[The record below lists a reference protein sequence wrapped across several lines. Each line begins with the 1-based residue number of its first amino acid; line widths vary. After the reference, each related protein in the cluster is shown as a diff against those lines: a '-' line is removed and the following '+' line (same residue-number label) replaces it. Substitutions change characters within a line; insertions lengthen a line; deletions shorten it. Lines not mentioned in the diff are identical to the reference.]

1 MKLVLLKYVLYLI
14 DCFDRALSIIFGQAA
29 IEAPKLSAEEIEA
42 NKRCNATVSIHN
54 QTREICSKE
63 HIRVTNKLKTDEL
76 ISSYFPGVHTLYDG
90 FMRGCRIAGDKECL
104 GYRPNLKSPYK
115 WSTYNEIK
123 QRSSNFGAGL
133 IGLVGL
139 KGTNEQFLGIYA
151 RNMVEWVVAEKGSLF
166 YSMVLVPMYNTLGDQ
181 AMRYIVDQVSMEVMV
196 LDCGASLKSFHADV
210 LSHPEGKTIK
220 KIVLIEQNAED
231 AELIKTVEAAGIKVF
246 SFDDVEKYGAENP
259 LAHCPPK
266 SEDLATINYTSGTT
280 GNPKGVML
288 THGNFVA
295 DSSAANYM
303 LPRPMNV
310 DDVWYSYLPLPH
322 VFERMVQ
329 TSMYQ
334 CGCKIGFFSGDIR
347 AMPSDLAALR
357 PTIFGGVPRV
367 WTRFYDKIKNA
378 GAGSKVKQFLID
390 TALSYK
396 VAEVEAGICRKDSV
410 WDKLVFGKI
419 QAILGG
425 RVTMAVTGAAPISPE
440 ILNTLRAAFGCCIL
454 EGYGQTENSGA
465 CSGGLPGDH
474 NGTVGAPL
482 VCNQIRLD
490 DVPDMKYF
498 AKDNKGE
505 ICIRGANVMKGYFKN
520 PEKTAETIDE
530 NGWLHTGDIGCWTED
545 GALKIIDRKK
555 NIFKLAQGEYIAP
568 EKIENVYVKADCV
581 MQVFVHGESLQA
593 TLVCIVVP
601 DPETFVQWCNNNG
614 LQGGDLAE
622 LCKRADVK
630 KAVLDEMNRIGKDSK
645 LKSFEM
651 AKNIRLDHEPWTVE
665 NDLLTPTFKSK
676 RPQLQ
681 KFYESEIKEMYGQ

>member
-1 MKLVLLKYVLYLI
+1 MGNV
-14 DCFDRALSIIFGQAA
+14 LSIIFGQPS
-29 IEAPKLSAEEIEA
+29 IEHKPLLSAEEIEA
-42 NKRCNATVSIHN
+42 NARCHEKVSVTN

-63 HIRVTNKLKTDEL
+63 HIRITNQLKTDEL
-76 ISSYFPGVHTLYDG
+76 ISTYFPGVNTLYDG
-90 FMRGCRIAGDKECL
+90 FMRGCRVAGDKECL

-123 QRSSNFGAGL
+123 QRASNFGSGL
-133 IGLVGL
+133 LGLVGCQ
-139 KGTNEQFLGIYA
+139 GNNDQFLGIYA
-151 RNMVEWVVAEKGSLF
+151 RNMMEWVVAEKGSLF

-181 AMRYIVDQVSMEVMV
+181 AMRYIVDQIQMEVLV
-196 LDCGASLKSFHADV
+196 LDSGKSLKDFHRDV
-210 LSHPEGKTIK
+210 LTHAEGKTIK
-220 KIVLIEQNAED
+220 KIILIEQNQED
-231 AELIKTVEAAGIKVF
+231 QELIKTVESQGIKVY
-246 SFDDVEKYGAENP
+246 SFDDVEKYGQEHPVPHN
-259 LAHCPPK
+259 PPK
-266 SEDLATINYTSGTT
+266 PADLATINYTSGTT

-288 THGNFVA
+288 THGNFIA
-295 DSSAANYM
+295 DASAANYM
-303 LPRPMNV
+303 LPRPLTTE
-310 DDVWYSYLPLPH
+310 DVWYSYLPLPH

-329 TSMYQ
+329 TAMFQ
-334 CGCKIGFFSGDIR
+334 CGCKIGFFSGDIK
-347 AMPSDLAALR
+347 AMPSDLGQLK
-357 PTIFGGVPRV
+357 PTVFGGVPRV

-378 GAGSKVKQFLID
+378 GAGSKVKQFLVD

-396 VAEVEAGICRKDSV
+396 VAEVENGICRKDSI
-410 WDKLVFGKI
+410 WDKLVFSKV
-419 QAILGG
+419 QALLGG

-465 CSGGLPGDH
+465 CSGGLPGD
-474 NGTVGAPL
+474 NSGSVGSPL

-490 DVPDMKYF
+490 DVAEMNYF

-505 ICIRGANVMKGYFKN
+505 ICIRGANVMKGYYKN

-530 NGWLHTGDIGCWTED
+530 NGWLHTGDIGMWTED

-568 EKIENVYVKADCV
+568 EKIEGIYVKADPV
-581 MQVFVHGESLQA
+581 MQVFLHGDSLQA

-601 DPETFVQWCNNNG
+601 DPETFVQWCNKNG

-622 LCKRADVK
+622 LCKRADVR

-651 AKNIRLDHEPWTVE
+651 AKNIRLDHEPWSVE

-676 RPQLQ
+676 RPQLK
-681 KFYESEIKEMYGQ
+681 KFYEKEIAEMYNQ